1 MVAQP
6 YIAQEVCVIE
16 RTIRQEPVVA
26 PLNSCNMG
34 LQGLSPAKLRS
45 ELLAIV
51 SGKQQQQQQQHVGLL
66 TPSSFQ
72 PSVASRS
79 TYISS
84 HPQLSLVNHSANVEG
99 LVSWPGIT
107 PSSLYSAS
115 PLTGTRSASAQV
127 MTTHASQCGQVREL
141 SVTTSDRLV
150 TAGANENVGFG
161 PGGTDLLKKN
171 LSFFNQ
177 SHEQL
182 GVRAASQQIQPA
194 QWLTETV
201 SRQQRI
207 QSVVTSSSSPMFLGN
222 SSLQRNSQTGSSNL
236 LCASATTHLQ
246 PASNLAPMG
255 QPLVFCANFTGSHLS
270 ECCC

>member
-1 MVAQP
+1 
-6 YIAQEVCVIE
+6 
-16 RTIRQEPVVA
+16 
-26 PLNSCNMG
+26 
-34 LQGLSPAKLRS
+34 
-45 ELLAIV
+45 
-51 SGKQQQQQQQHVGLL
+51 
-66 TPSSFQ
+66 
-72 PSVASRS
+72 
-79 TYISS
+79 
-84 HPQLSLVNHSANVEG
+84 
-99 LVSWPGIT
+99 
-107 PSSLYSAS
+107 
-115 PLTGTRSASAQV
+115 
-127 MTTHASQCGQVREL
+127 
-141 SVTTSDRLV
+141 V

-207 QSVVTSSSSPMFLGN
+207 QSVVTSSSSSPMFLGN
-222 SSLQRNSQTGSSNL
+222 SSLQRNSQTSSSNL

-270 ECCC
+270 ECFC